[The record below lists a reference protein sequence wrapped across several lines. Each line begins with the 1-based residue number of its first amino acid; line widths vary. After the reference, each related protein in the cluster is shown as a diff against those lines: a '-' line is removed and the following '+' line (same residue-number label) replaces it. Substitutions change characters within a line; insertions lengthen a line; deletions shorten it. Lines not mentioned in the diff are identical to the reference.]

1 MRLSLNKRTV
11 ILIALIA
18 LLILVLNLTGIIHAG
33 RIHSDMGAFSPVVVI
48 ALIGIAGLIILNR
61 KMLNPTIRPD
71 ATAKKISN
79 KNIHTALDVLDGDGS
94 SGLTRL
100 LNGRTGTIKISRE
113 EIERLVQ
120 KRTVELT
127 LSNNKLLQEIGE
139 SRRMEEQL
147 QYDAFHDALTGLPNR
162 ALFMNRLEHLLQLS
176 KRRTTHQFAVLF
188 MDVDRFKLIN
198 DSLGHMMGD
207 NLLVSI
213 GQRLL
218 LSLKPG
224 DTISRFGGDEF
235 AILLEDII
243 DIDNILNVAERIQM
257 ELCKPFK
264 MGEHEIFTTASI
276 GVTVNSPDYET
287 PEQILRDADIAMY
300 QAKAKGRSCSVVFE
314 KGMHA
319 LAVELLKLETDLRKA
334 VERNEFVV
342 YYQPVVSSVS
352 NCVIGYEALVRWKH
366 PERGLLYPSDFI
378 NIAEETGLIVFID
391 RFVLR
396 EACMQM
402 SKWQHQFPESSL
414 KFISVNISN
423 KQFLQADMIEYV
435 TWVIN
440 ETNIIPSTLKIEITE
455 NVIIEN
461 PETLIGIFS
470 HLRSIGIQLY
480 IDDFGT
486 GYSSLSYL
494 HLLPIDGIKIDRS
507 FIRRIGNK
515 GENNE
520 IIKTI
525 MLLAQD
531 MNVNVIAEGIETE
544 NQLENIKTLKCDY
557 WQGFLFFKPV
567 DSEHAEALIK
577 TVPDTNTS
585 SRNSKMLRQKKNDI
599 PDIAGDV

>member
-1 MRLSLNKRTV
+1 MKLSQKKYSAIIVTLM
-11 ILIALIA
+11 A
-18 LLILVLNLTGIIHAG
+18 LLIIVLNLTGIILAKS
-33 RIHSDMGAFSPVVVI
+33 IQSDMGVLFSLFVL
-48 ALIGIAGLIILNR
+48 AAIGISGLIFLSRKILHTSIKFDSTEEKTGN
-61 KMLNPTIRPD
+61 
-71 ATAKKISN
+71 KKIRMESDAP
-79 KNIHTALDVLDGDGS
+79 HGDGS
-94 SGLTRL
+94 SKLTRL
-100 LNGRTGTIKISRE
+100 FNRRTDTVKISRE

-127 LSNNKLLQEIGE
+127 LNNNKLLQEINE
-139 SRRMEEQL
+139 SRRMEKQL

-188 MDVDRFKLIN
+188 LDVDRFKLIN

-218 LSLKPG
+218 SSLKPG

-235 AILLEDII
+235 AILLEDIV
-243 DIDNILNVAERIQM
+243 DVENILNVAERIHM

-276 GVTVNSPDYET
+276 GVTINSSDYET
-287 PEQILRDADIAMY
+287 SEQILRDADIAMY
-300 QAKAKGRSCSVVFE
+300 QAKAKGKSCSVVFE

-378 NIAEETGLIVFID
+378 NMAEETGLIVFID

-402 SKWQHQFPESSL
+402 SKWQLQFPESSL

-423 KQFLQADMIEYV
+423 KQFLQSDLIEYV

-470 HLRSIGIQLY
+470 HLKSLGIQLY

-507 FIRRIGNK
+507 FIQRIGNK

-544 NQLENIKTLKCDY
+544 NQLQNIKTLKCDY

-567 DSEHAEALIK
+567 DREHAEALIK
-577 TVPDTNTS
+577 TVPDTNRS
-585 SRNSKMLRQKKNDI
+585 SHNNKLPLPIKNNI
-599 PDIAGDV
+599 PDIASDV

>member
-1 MRLSLNKRTV
+1 MKLSLNKSS
-11 ILIALIA
+11 ILFISLIAVLIIV
-18 LLILVLNLTGIIHAG
+18 LLSTGIIPA
-33 RIHSDMGAFSPVVVI
+33 RNIQPDKGALPLFLFI
-48 ALIGIAGLIILNR
+48 AAISIAGLIFLSRKIINHAIKSNTMANR
-61 KMLNPTIRPD
+61 T
-71 ATAKKISN
+71 S
-79 KNIHTALDVLDGDGS
+79 DGDIDAAIDAVS
-94 SGLTRL
+94 EDNHSELTQTINRM
-100 LNGRTGTIKISRE
+100 TKTIKISRE
-113 EIERLVQ
+113 EMERLVE
-120 KRTVELT
+120 KRTMELT
-127 LSNNKLLQEIGE
+127 LSNKKLLQEISE
-139 SRRMEEQL
+139 RRRMEEQL

-162 ALFMNRLEHLLQLS
+162 ALFMNRLAHLLQLS

-188 MDVDRFKLIN
+188 LDVDRFKLIN
-198 DSLGHMMGD
+198 DSLGHIIGD
-207 NLLVSI
+207 NILVAI

-224 DTISRFGGDEF
+224 DTIGRFGGDEF
-235 AILLEDII
+235 AILLEDIG
-243 DIDNILNVAERIQM
+243 DINDILNVAERIQM

-264 MGEHEIFTTASI
+264 MSEHEIFTTVSI
-276 GVTVNSPDYET
+276 GITFNSPDYET

-300 QAKAKGRSCSVVFE
+300 QAKAKGKSCSVVFE

-366 PERGLLYPSDFI
+366 PERGLLYPGDFI

-414 KFISVNISN
+414 KFMSVNISN
-423 KQFLQADMIEYV
+423 KQFLQADMVEYV
-435 TWVIN
+435 TWVIH
-440 ETNIIPSTLKIEITE
+440 ETNIIPSSLKIEITE
-455 NVIIEN
+455 YVIIDN

-470 HLRSIGIQLY
+470 QLRSLGIQLY

-507 FIRRIGNK
+507 FIRRIGNQ
-515 GENNE
+515 GENSE

-544 NQLENIKTLKCDY
+544 NQLENIKALKCDY
-557 WQGFLFFKPV
+557 WQGYLFFKPV

-577 TVPDTNTS
+577 TVAEY
-585 SRNSKMLRQKKNDI
+585 KNF
-599 PDIAGDV
+599 

>member
-1 MRLSLNKRTV
+1 MKLSQKQYSVVLITLIA
-11 ILIALIA
+11 ILII
-18 LLILVLNLTGIIHAG
+18 ILNLTGNILSVSIQ
-33 RIHSDMGAFSPVVVI
+33 SDMGALISLFVI
-48 ALIGIAGLIILNR
+48 AVIGITGLVLLSR
-61 KMLNPTIRPD
+61 KMVYPSSKLD
-71 ATAKKISN
+71 EATEKISDN
-79 KNIHTALDVLDGDGS
+79 NIHTVIRPGYGS
-94 SGLTRL
+94 PKLSRL
-100 LNGRTGTIKISRE
+100 FSRKTDTIKISKE
-113 EIERLVQ
+113 EIELLVQ

-127 LSNNKLLQEIGE
+127 LSNNKLLQEISE
-139 SRRMEEQL
+139 SRRMEKQL

-176 KRRTTHQFAVLF
+176 KRRTAHQFAVLF
-188 MDVDRFKLIN
+188 LDVDRFKLIN

-207 NLLVSI
+207 TLLVSI

-218 LSLKPG
+218 SILKPG

-243 DIDNILNVAERIQM
+243 DLDNILNVSERIQM

-264 MGEHEIFTTASI
+264 IGEHEIFTTVSV
-276 GVTVNSPDYET
+276 GVTINSSDYET
-287 PEQILRDADIAMY
+287 SEQILRDADIAMY
-300 QAKAKGRSCSVVFE
+300 QAKAKGKSCSVVFE

-342 YYQPVVSSVS
+342 YYQPVVSSLS
-352 NCVIGYEALVRWKH
+352 NCVIGYEALVRWRH

-423 KQFLQADMIEYV
+423 KQFLQADIVEYV

-470 HLRSIGIQLY
+470 HLRSLGIQLY

-507 FIRRIGNK
+507 FIRRLGNK

-567 DSEHAEALIK
+567 DREHAEALIRII
-577 TVPDTNTS
+577 PDIDLSLHHNETP
-585 SRNSKMLRQKKNDI
+585 RQKKNDI
-599 PDIAGDV
+599 PDIASDV

>member
-1 MRLSLNKRTV
+1 MWLETGGGALKSLRSRGKITVKSLFKKPLLFLTLTLTVVVLSVVFIPVRDIFSDRE
-11 ILIALIA
+11 ILILALATASGIGT
-18 LLILVLNLTGIIHAG
+18 LMFLKRKNLNLSFKSKT
-33 RIHSDMGAFSPVVVI
+33 I
-48 ALIGIAGLIILNR
+48 AH
-61 KMLNPTIRPD
+61 K
-71 ATAKKISN
+71 TA
-79 KNIHTALDVLDGDGS
+79 HGVGDTLES
-94 SGLTRL
+94 M
-100 LNGRTGTIKISRE
+100 
-113 EIERLVQ
+113 VQ
-120 KRTVELT
+120 KRTMELT
-127 LSNNKLLQEIGE
+127 VANKKLLQEISE
-139 SRRMEEQL
+139 SRRMEKQL

-176 KRRTTHQFAVLF
+176 KRRTTYQFAVLF
-188 MDVDRFKLIN
+188 LDVDRFKLIN

-207 NLLVSI
+207 SLLVSI

-218 LSLKPG
+218 SSLKPG
-224 DTISRFGGDEF
+224 DTVSRFGGDEF
-235 AILLEDII
+235 AILLEDVV
-243 DIDNILNVAERIQM
+243 DVDNILNVAERIHM

-264 MGEHEIFTTASI
+264 MGEHEIFTAASI
-276 GVTVNSPDYET
+276 GITINSSDYKT

-300 QAKAKGRSCSVVFE
+300 QAKAKGKSCSVVFE
-314 KGMHA
+314 KGMHTQ
-319 LAVELLKLETDLRKA
+319 AVELLKLETDLRKA

-342 YYQPVVSSVS
+342 YYQPVVSSS
-352 NCVIGYEALVRWKH
+352 TNCVVGYEALVRWRH
-366 PERGLLYPSDFI
+366 PERGLLYPCDFI
-378 NIAEETGLIVFID
+378 NMAEETGLIVFID

-423 KQFLQADMIEYV
+423 KQFLQADIVEYV
-435 TWVIN
+435 TWIIK

-470 HLRSIGIQLY
+470 HLRSLGIQLY

-507 FIRRIGNK
+507 FIRRIGSK

-567 DSEHAEALIK
+567 DRDHAEALIK
-577 TVPDTNTS
+577 TVPDTNRS
-585 SRNSKMLRQKKNDI
+585 SHYNKIPRPNNNDI

>member
-1 MRLSLNKRTV
+1 MKLSQKKYSAIIVTLM
-11 ILIALIA
+11 A
-18 LLILVLNLTGIIHAG
+18 LLIIVLNLTGIILAKS
-33 RIHSDMGAFSPVVVI
+33 IQSDMGVLFSLFVL
-48 ALIGIAGLIILNR
+48 AAIGISGLIFLSRKILHTSIKFDSTEEKTGN
-61 KMLNPTIRPD
+61 
-71 ATAKKISN
+71 KKIRMESDAP
-79 KNIHTALDVLDGDGS
+79 HGDGS
-94 SGLTRL
+94 SKLTRL
-100 LNGRTGTIKISRE
+100 FNRRTDTVKISRE

-127 LSNNKLLQEIGE
+127 LNNNKLLQEINE
-139 SRRMEEQL
+139 SRRMEKQL

-188 MDVDRFKLIN
+188 LDVDRFKLIN

-218 LSLKPG
+218 SSLKPG

-235 AILLEDII
+235 AILLEDIV
-243 DIDNILNVAERIQM
+243 DVENILNVAERIHM

-276 GVTVNSPDYET
+276 GVTINSSDYET
-287 PEQILRDADIAMY
+287 SEQILRDADIAMY
-300 QAKAKGRSCSVVFE
+300 QAKAKGKSCSVVFE

-378 NIAEETGLIVFID
+378 NMAEETGLIVFID

-402 SKWQHQFPESSL
+402 SKWQLQFPESSL

-423 KQFLQADMIEYV
+423 KQFLQSDLIEYV

-470 HLRSIGIQLY
+470 HLKSLGIQLY

-507 FIRRIGNK
+507 FIQRIGNK

-544 NQLENIKTLKCDY
+544 NQLQNIKTLKCDY

-567 DSEHAEALIK
+567 DREHAEALIK
-577 TVPDTNTS
+577 TVPDKNRS
-585 SRNSKMLRQKKNDI
+585 SHNNKLPLPIKNNI
-599 PDIAGDV
+599 PDIASDV

>member
-1 MRLSLNKRTV
+1 MKLSQKKYFIVLITLIPLLV
-11 ILIALIA
+11 I
-18 LLILVLNLTGIIHAG
+18 ILYLTGIIYSG
-33 RIHSDMGAFSPVVVI
+33 SIQSGTGALFSLFVI
-48 ALIGIAGLIILNR
+48 AAGGIAGVIFLSR
-61 KMLNPTIRPD
+61 KVLRPSIKLD
-71 ATAKKISN
+71 ETAKKNSN
-79 KNIHTALDVLDGDGS
+79 NNIHAAIDVLHGYGS
-94 SGLTRL
+94 SKFARL
-100 LNGRTGTIKISRE
+100 FNRGTDTIKISKE
-113 EIERLVQ
+113 EIELLVQ

-127 LSNNKLLQEIGE
+127 LSNNKLLQEISE
-139 SRRMEEQL
+139 SRRMEKQL

-176 KRRTTHQFAVLF
+176 KRRSPHQFAVLF
-188 MDVDRFKLIN
+188 LDVDRFKLIN

-207 NLLVSI
+207 TLLVSI

-218 LSLKPG
+218 SILKPG

-243 DIDNILNVAERIQM
+243 DTDNILNVSERIQM

-264 MGEHEIFTTASI
+264 MGEHEIFTTVSI
-276 GVTVNSPDYET
+276 GVTINSSDYET
-287 PEQILRDADIAMY
+287 SEQILRDADIAMY

-414 KFISVNISN
+414 KFMSVNLSN
-423 KQFLQADMIEYV
+423 KQFLQADIVEYV

-440 ETNIIPSTLKIEITE
+440 ETNIVPSTLKIEITE

-470 HLRSIGIQLY
+470 YLRSLGIQLY

-494 HLLPIDGIKIDRS
+494 HLLPVDGIKIDRS
-507 FIRRIGNK
+507 FIRRLGNK

-567 DSEHAEALIK
+567 DKEHAEAMIK
-577 TVPDTNTS
+577 TVPDTDRS
-585 SRNSKMLRQKKNDI
+585 SHNKMPRPKKNDI

>member
-1 MRLSLNKRTV
+1 MKLSLKKSSIFLISLIV
-11 ILIALIA
+11 VLIIILLS
-18 LLILVLNLTGIIHAG
+18 TGIIPA
-33 RIHSDMGAFSPVVVI
+33 RSIQPDKGALLLFLFI
-48 ALIGIAGLIILNR
+48 AAISITGLIFLSRKIINHAIKSNTMANKTGNGKIDAALHLELTQTINR
-61 KMLNPTIRPD
+61 KR
-71 ATAKKISN
+71 
-79 KNIHTALDVLDGDGS
+79 
-94 SGLTRL
+94 
-100 LNGRTGTIKISRE
+100 GTIKISRE
-113 EIERLVQ
+113 EMERLVE
-120 KRTVELT
+120 KRTMELT
-127 LSNNKLLQEIGE
+127 LSNKKLLQEISE
-139 SRRMEEQL
+139 RRRMEEQL

-162 ALFMNRLEHLLQLS
+162 ALFMNRLAHLLQLS

-188 MDVDRFKLIN
+188 LDVDRFKLIN
-198 DSLGHMMGD
+198 DSLGHIIGD
-207 NLLVSI
+207 NILVAI

-224 DTISRFGGDEF
+224 DTIGRFGGDEF
-235 AILLEDII
+235 AILLEDIG
-243 DIDNILNVAERIQM
+243 DINDILNVAERIQM

-264 MGEHEIFTTASI
+264 ISEHEIFTTASI
-276 GVTVNSPDYET
+276 GITFNSPDYET

-300 QAKAKGRSCSVVFE
+300 QAKAKGKSCSVVFE

-366 PERGLLYPSDFI
+366 PERGLLYPGDFI

-414 KFISVNISN
+414 KFMSVNISN
-423 KQFLQADMIEYV
+423 KQFLQADMVEYV
-435 TWVIN
+435 TWVIH
-440 ETNIIPSTLKIEITE
+440 ETNIIPSSLKIEITE
-455 NVIIEN
+455 YVIIDN

-470 HLRSIGIQLY
+470 QLRSLGIQLY

-507 FIRRIGNK
+507 FIRRIGNQ
-515 GENNE
+515 GENSE

-544 NQLENIKTLKCDY
+544 NQLENIKALKCDY
-557 WQGFLFFKPV
+557 WQGYLFFKPV

-577 TVPDTNTS
+577 TVPNTKIS
-585 SRNSKMLRQKKNDI
+585 ACTHQKPQERKNDF
-599 PDIAGDV
+599 PDVASDI

>member
-1 MRLSLNKRTV
+1 MKLSLNKSSFLF
-11 ILIALIA
+11 ISLIAVLIIV
-18 LLILVLNLTGIIHAG
+18 LLSTGSISDKSILSYKGILPLFLFISA
-33 RIHSDMGAFSPVVVI
+33 IS
-48 ALIGIAGLIILNR
+48 IAGLIFLRR
-61 KMLNPTIRPD
+61 KIINHAIKSNAMANKTIGGDID
-71 ATAKKISN
+71 A
-79 KNIHTALDVLDGDGS
+79 ALDVVSEDNHLE
-94 SGLTRL
+94 LTQPINR
-100 LNGRTGTIKISRE
+100 RTETIKISRE
-113 EIERLVQ
+113 EMERLVE
-120 KRTVELT
+120 KRTMELT
-127 LSNNKLLQEIGE
+127 LSNKKLLQEISE
-139 SRRMEEQL
+139 RKRMEEQL

-162 ALFMNRLEHLLQLS
+162 ALFMNRLAHLLLLS

-188 MDVDRFKLIN
+188 LDVDRFKLIN
-198 DSLGHMMGD
+198 DSLGHIIGD
-207 NLLVSI
+207 NLLVAI

-224 DTISRFGGDEF
+224 DTIGRFGGDEF
-235 AILLEDII
+235 AILLEDIG
-243 DIDNILNVAERIQM
+243 DINDILNVAERIQM

-264 MGEHEIFTTASI
+264 MSEHEIFTTASI
-276 GVTVNSPDYET
+276 GITFNSPDYET

-300 QAKAKGRSCSVVFE
+300 QAKAKGKSCSVVFE
-314 KGMHA
+314 KGMHT

-366 PERGLLYPSDFI
+366 PERGLLYPGDFI

-414 KFISVNISN
+414 KFMSVNISN
-423 KQFLQADMIEYV
+423 KQFLQADMVEYV
-435 TWVIN
+435 TWVIH
-440 ETNIIPSTLKIEITE
+440 ETNIIPSSLKIEITE
-455 NVIIEN
+455 YVIIDN

-470 HLRSIGIQLY
+470 QLRSLGIQLY

-515 GENNE
+515 GENSE

-544 NQLENIKTLKCDY
+544 NQLENIKALKCDY
-557 WQGFLFFKPV
+557 WQGYLFFKPV

-577 TVPDTNTS
+577 TVPNTNIS
-585 SRNSKMLRQKKNDI
+585 ACAHPKSLQRKNDF
-599 PDIAGDV
+599 PDVASDV

>member
-1 MRLSLNKRTV
+1 MISLIV
-11 ILIALIA
+11 VLIIILFS
-18 LLILVLNLTGIIHAG
+18 TGIIPA
-33 RIHSDMGAFSPVVVI
+33 RSIQPDKGALLLFLFI
-48 ALIGIAGLIILNR
+48 ASISITGLIFLSRKIINHAIKSNTMANKTGNGKIDAALHLELTQTINR
-61 KMLNPTIRPD
+61 KR
-71 ATAKKISN
+71 
-79 KNIHTALDVLDGDGS
+79 
-94 SGLTRL
+94 
-100 LNGRTGTIKISRE
+100 GTIKISRE
-113 EIERLVQ
+113 EMERLVE
-120 KRTVELT
+120 KRTMELT
-127 LSNNKLLQEIGE
+127 LSNKKLLQEISE
-139 SRRMEEQL
+139 RRRMEEQL

-162 ALFMNRLEHLLQLS
+162 ALFMNRLAHLLQLS

-188 MDVDRFKLIN
+188 LDVDRFKLIN
-198 DSLGHMMGD
+198 DSLGHIIGD
-207 NLLVSI
+207 NILVAI

-224 DTISRFGGDEF
+224 DTIGRFGGDEF
-235 AILLEDII
+235 AILLEDIG
-243 DIDNILNVAERIQM
+243 DINDILNVAERIQM

-264 MGEHEIFTTASI
+264 ISEHEIFTTASI
-276 GVTVNSPDYET
+276 GITFNSPDYET

-300 QAKAKGRSCSVVFE
+300 QAKAKGKSCSVVFE

-366 PERGLLYPSDFI
+366 PERGLLYPGDFI

-414 KFISVNISN
+414 KFMSVNISN
-423 KQFLQADMIEYV
+423 KQFLQADMVEYV
-435 TWVIN
+435 TWVIH
-440 ETNIIPSTLKIEITE
+440 ETNIIPSSLKIEITE
-455 NVIIEN
+455 YVIIDN

-470 HLRSIGIQLY
+470 QLRSLGIQLY

-507 FIRRIGNK
+507 FIRRIGNQ
-515 GENNE
+515 GENSE

-544 NQLENIKTLKCDY
+544 NQLENIKALKCDY
-557 WQGFLFFKPV
+557 WQGYLFFKPV

-577 TVPDTNTS
+577 TLPNTKISECTHQKSLQRKTDFPDAAS
-585 SRNSKMLRQKKNDI
+585 
-599 PDIAGDV
+599 GV